1 MIPVI
6 SRNDKFK
13 TRVINIPITALLSFE
28 ELIFNINRMEQN
40 VSKKLKNTQK
50 CMTWIDEKVAMKRTN
65 S

>member
-13 TRVINIPITALLSFE
+13 TRVINIPITALLSFD
-28 ELIFNINRMEQN
+28 ELIFIINKMEQK
-40 VSKKLKNTQK
+40 VSRELKNTQK
-50 CMTWIDEKVAMKRTN
+50 CMTWIDEKVEMNRTN